1 MSRSTGFH
9 ESGKGMEG
17 GQQAL
22 FHDTVADALGSA
34 VVAIG
39 GMKRAASLLWP
50 ADPLTR
56 SEARLRA
63 CLNAER
69 AEKLS
74 PDEVIRLAKLAREA
88 GDHSVMTYLAHELGY
103 EIKPTTPEDELAALQ
118 QRYIDAAENIARIS
132 AQIQRV
138 QIRKVGA

>member
-9 ESGKGMEG
+9 DLGRGVES

-39 GMKRAASLLWP
+39 GMKKAASLLWP
-50 ADPLTR
+50 ADPMSR

-74 PDEVIRLAKLAREA
+74 PDEVIRLTKLARDA
-88 GDHSVMTYLAHELGY
+88 GDHSVMTYLAAELGY

-118 QRYIDAAENIARIS
+118 RRYIEAAESIARIS

-138 QIRKVGA
+138 QIRKVAP